1 MSAQEIADIAI
12 VGAGIAGASLAWVL
26 ATGHGGLAP
35 QRVLLLEREAQPGYH
50 TTGRSAALY
59 MASYGT
65 PAIRAL
71 TRASRDFYDAPPP
84 GFCAHPL
91 LSPRGV
97 LHVATAAALPALDA
111 LQAELQAIDPTVR
124 RVGQAELLAAVPVLR
139 PEAAVAGLVEDSA
152 ADIDVHGLHQGYLRG
167 ARAAGA
173 QLLTHA
179 ELAGLQRAD
188 GLWTLTL
195 ADGRRLHARQ
205 VVNAA
210 GAWADV
216 VGAMAGAAPIGLAP
230 RRRSAFTFEPP
241 AGVDASRWP
250 GVAAVVA
257 DHGADH
263 ADRHAHDRAD
273 DHVDDDADNHGA
285 EADDGGGAWYI
296 KPDAG
301 LILGSPANADLV
313 APHDVVPEA
322 LDIALGIH
330 RIEQATTLRIR
341 RPRSTWA
348 GLRSF
353 VPDGDLVVGPDPAVP
368 GFFWLA
374 AQGGYG
380 IQSAPG
386 VAALAASLL
395 LDQPLPAELRREGV
409 DPAASSPARLRR

>member
-1 MSAQEIADIAI
+1 MSDHTPMDSPIDTPALADIAI
-12 VGAGIAGASLAWVL
+12 IGAGIAGASLAWAL
-26 ATGHGGLAP
+26 THAPDQATP
-35 QRVLLLEREAQPGYH
+35 PRVLLLERESQPGYH

-84 GFCAHPL
+84 GFTDHPL

-97 LHVATAAALPALDA
+97 LHVATAAELPALDV

-124 RVGQAELLAAVPVLR
+124 RVGTAELLATVPVLR

-152 ADIDVHGLHQGYLRG
+152 ADIDVHALHQGYLRG

-173 QLLTHA
+173 TLLTHA
-179 ELAGLQRAD
+179 ELTGLAHD
-188 GLWTLTL
+188 GEAWTLTL
-195 ADGRRLHARQ
+195 ADGRCLRARQ
-205 VVNAA
+205 LVNAA
-210 GAWADV
+210 GAWADA
-216 VGAMAGAAPIGLAP
+216 VGVLAGAAPIGLEP
-230 RRRSAFTFEPP
+230 RRRSAFTFEAP
-241 AGVDASRWP
+241 AGTDASRWP
-250 GVAAVVA
+250 AVAAVVA
-257 DHGADH
+257 DHGP
-263 ADRHAHDRAD
+263 
-273 DHVDDDADNHGA
+273 
-285 EADDGGGAWYI
+285 DGEAWYI

-313 APHDVVPEA
+313 TPHDVVPEE

-330 RIEQATTLRIR
+330 RIEQATTLSIR

-353 VPDGDLVVGPDPAVP
+353 VPDGDLVVGPDGAVP

-395 LDQPLPAELRREGV
+395 LGRPLPAELVREGV